1 MSSSATS
8 RFPLLNISSSTRRA
22 SALFSSADI
31 GSTPSPGHTSCVA
44 PTVTMAAKDEGVN
57 TLAGSQQQILI
68 LLFWLNHAKV
78 RSTTQRLGNTSK
90 PRRGSNLCQSM
101 CQPSLDH
108 SSAQILAT
116 FSGVGFGVR
125 CTTSTLTPNSLST
138 HSLPLPRYPASTH

>member
-78 RSTTQRLGNTSK
+78 RSTPQRLGNTSK
-90 PRRGSNLCQSM
+90 PRRGS
-101 CQPSLDH
+101 
-108 SSAQILAT
+108 
-116 FSGVGFGVR
+116 
-125 CTTSTLTPNSLST
+125 
-138 HSLPLPRYPASTH
+138 SLPHPLVGTWVVWVVIKVGHN